1 MSCRIEFG
9 VSIGYWVMTKATLKM
24 SIDNKGSNV
33 DFNQEMVPGNVVSP
47 LSFSYHCTPK
57 MNLISYGI
65 GNGTGSGE
73 IVALEMNGFQ
83 LQPFGID
90 AQGRFGDW

>member
-1 MSCRIEFG
+1 
-9 VSIGYWVMTKATLKM
+9 
-24 SIDNKGSNV
+24 
-33 DFNQEMVPGNVVSP
+33 
-47 LSFSYHCTPK
+47 